1 MSNYMRQAIVT
12 KYHGPTNTRGSR
24 ISATTESG
32 IRHYYPYQYELN
44 SEGNHADAAQK
55 MAEHMGWDGTWRGGA
70 IPGGY
75 AFVLNDGALFTIAP
89 DTNR

>member
-1 MSNYMRQAIVT
+1 MSDHMRQAIVT
-12 KYHGPTNTRGSR
+12 KYHCSTNMRGPR
-24 ISATTESG
+24 ISATTGSG
-32 IRHYYPYQYELN
+32 IRNYYSWQYDLDGE
-44 SEGNHADAAQK
+44 SNHASAAQK